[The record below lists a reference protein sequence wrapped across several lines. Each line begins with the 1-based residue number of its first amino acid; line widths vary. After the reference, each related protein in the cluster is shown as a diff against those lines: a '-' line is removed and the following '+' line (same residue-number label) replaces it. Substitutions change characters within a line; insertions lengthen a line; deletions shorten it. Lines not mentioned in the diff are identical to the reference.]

1 MQYDR
6 VQLKLSVKAAM
17 RGARTRPMLMT
28 LLFSVIVS
36 VGTGMVNFVSRLLSG
51 RLQREAVGL
60 HISGL

>member
-36 VGTGMVNFVSRLLSG
+36 WARGW
-51 RLQREAVGL
+51 
-60 HISGL
+60 